1 MVKLSN
7 QDKLHPVL
15 GIVLFAVLM
24 GVFLTAGRYLQLNFG
39 ITGLVL
45 TEVIFLIMALAFC
58 FITGSKIK
66 EMFPIKK
73 ITVMDILGCFIIH
86 IGGYLLSI
94 ASVGVVGA
102 IYPPALKEADRMNDF
117 LFGSMSF
124 LPALI
129 IVGLLPA
136 VCEEAI
142 HRGAILSNFRS
153 IKKDWVIVLIMGILF
168 GINHVSVIKFFSTA
182 ILGGVLSYVLVKKNN
197 ILLTMLM
204 HFFNNAMSVM
214 AVYRTDAGNTDVSSL
229 SNLDMSSV
237 LGVYLLLG
245 FGAPF
250 LLVIGCRILAPE
262 SFKKKYIVVAG
273 IISAILLACAMYI
286 IVLGGGMEM
295 RLNTSFSY
303 EVSDAEEDMSA
314 ASFDIEEDTTAI
326 VIVSLAD
333 AEGDYRVRIDG
344 DRGSNIINAPV
355 PKEGLR
361 TFSYQCGFQTDHYT
375 VYIDPEDNAV
385 GETPSF
391 TIIIR

>member
-7 QDKLHPVL
+7 QEKLHPIL
-15 GIVLFAVLM
+15 GIILFAVLM
-24 GVFLTAGRYLQLNFG
+24 GVFLTAGRFLQLNYG
-39 ITGLVL
+39 LTGLVL
-45 TEVIFLIMALAFC
+45 SEVIFLIMALAFC
-58 FITGSKIK
+58 FVTGSKIK

-73 ITVMDILGCFIIH
+73 ITAMDIFGCFILH

-124 LPALI
+124 IPALLI
-129 IVGLLPA
+129 IGLLPA

-142 HRGAILSNFRS
+142 HRGAILSNFRA

-182 ILGGVLSYVLVKKNN
+182 ILGGILSYVLVKKNN

-204 HFFNNAMSVM
+204 HFFNNALSVV
-214 AVYRTDAGNTDVSSL
+214 AVYRTGAGNASSL
-229 SNLDMSSV
+229 SNIDMSSV

-250 LLVIGCRILAPE
+250 LLIIGSRILAPE
-262 SFKKKYIVVAG
+262 DFKKKYIVVAG
-273 IISAILLACAMYI
+273 ALSVLMLAGG
-286 IVLGGGMEM
+286 VLVNLKNGGMEM
-295 RLNTSFSY
+295 HLNSSFSY
-303 EVSDAEEDMSA
+303 EVKDAEEDHLA
-314 ASFDIEEDTTAI
+314 ADFYIEKDTTAI
-326 VIVSLAD
+326 VAVTLKN

-355 PKEGLR
+355 PSEGTR
-361 TFSYQCGFQTDHYT
+361 SFTYRCDFQADHYV
-375 VYIDPEDNAV
+375 VYIDPEDDSV
-385 GETPSF
+385 GENPEF
-391 TIIIR
+391 TIIVQ